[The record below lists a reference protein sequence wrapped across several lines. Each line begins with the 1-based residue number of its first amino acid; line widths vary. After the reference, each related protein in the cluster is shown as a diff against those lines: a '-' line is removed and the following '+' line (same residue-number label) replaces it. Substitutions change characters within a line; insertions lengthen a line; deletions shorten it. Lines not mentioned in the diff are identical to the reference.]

1 MAQQYFNSEQAAAFL
16 GIRAAELI
24 QMRERGEV
32 RAFRDSGDWK
42 FRKEDLEKLASQLK
56 SRQAEEPESPDESSE
71 DVLLSELALGES
83 DSASSGTVIGSSE
96 QASEQSDVKLA
107 GSDVAIGAGA
117 EEAKEQAAESKADD
131 LDEIDLTID
140 EDVPLEDSQIAL
152 ADTGGRV
159 QEGSPGSGVELG
171 EELEDDELVLGGS
184 GSGSDITI
192 GQDSGISLVDPHDS
206 GLSLDEPMELA
217 SDDES
222 LALGEDDMLT
232 LSEEAGGESPTQLK
246 TDDDFLLTPMEDE
259 GGEEES
265 ESGSQVIA
273 LDTGAEGEDAATM
286 VAEGPAPG
294 MAAML
299 DEEVTADAGLAEAAP
314 FAVTA
319 PGMTAPLAAQQPMA
333 AGAPLAPGTVALPE
347 APFGTLAM
355 IALSVCVLLLVLS
368 GIMVVDLMRN
378 MWSWGGAFELN
389 SSLMDFIVGLL
400 PG

>member
-117 EEAKEQAAESKADD
+117 EEAKEQPPESKAED

-222 LALGEDDMLT
+222 LALGEDEMLA
-232 LSEEAGGESPTQLK
+232 LSEEAEAPAELK
-246 TDDDFLLTPMEDE
+246 ADDDFLLTPMEE
-259 GGEEES
+259 GAEEEDS

-273 LDTGAEGEDAATM
+273 LDTAGEAGDEAATM
-286 VAEGPAPG
+286 VAAGPAP
-294 MAAML
+294 ML
-299 DEEVTADAGLAEAAP
+299 DEDLAGMGAAIAEPAPLLEPAPEVVAPVGVEKPAAP
-314 FAVTA
+314 GV
-319 PGMTAPLAAQQPMA
+319 
-333 AGAPLAPGTVALPE
+333 PLAPGAVPLPE
-347 APFGTLAM
+347 APYGLGVMAG
-355 IALSVCVLLLVLS
+355 LSGCVVLLVLS
-368 GIMVVDLMRN
+368 GMMAFDLVRN
-378 MWSWGGAFELN
+378 MWSWDGAYGLS
-389 SSLMDFIVGLL
+389 SSLMDMILGWF
-400 PG
+400 